1 MKEARSLLE
10 QNVKHEKETDAC
22 VSKWRR
28 QNAKWLRKRKRVEK
42 TEAPIVEE
50 RGRVQN
56 TDISRAKMMEKLSES
71 FKPTILLSDD
81 DNLKAKNEF
90 KAAMDKYYKYNRETI
105 AQLPEGMFY
114 DIFLTFCNPDMRNK
128 LSNIKNVEKMK
139 PEEIWAQVELMFLN
153 SNPMHTR
160 GIQALDTKMVK
171 GESVSDKI

>member
-1 MKEARSLLE
+1 MLRVLIWRRCAISLKSRRVQWKEARSLLE

-81 DNLKAKNEF
+81 GNLKAKNEF
-90 KAAMDKYYKYNRETI
+90 KAAMDKYYKYNRDNCSVTGGHVLRYI
-105 AQLPEGMFY
+105 SN
-114 DIFLTFCNPDMRNK
+114 FLR
-128 LSNIKNVEKMK
+128 SRH
-139 PEEIWAQVELMFLN
+139 EEQ
-153 SNPMHTR
+153 T
-160 GIQALDTKMVK
+160 VK
-171 GESVSDKI
+171 Y